1 MVNKTGPKFRFLCF
15 GVGAVGIYLGG
26 SLLKIGHH
34 VTFIDRPKNA
44 DEVREKGLHLTINN
58 QVYDIGNPDVI
69 PTIEEALTH
78 GPFDAAIF
86 AVKGYDTDHVVKY
99 LLPYQVALPPFI
111 CIQDGIGNEA
121 RLVNVLGPDK
131 VIPAVITTTIRKT
144 GLGNATVIH
153 EHGIGMSGS
162 HQLTAAIIDAFNQTG
177 MRVRRYRDATSMK
190 WSKLLVSLVTNASA
204 AILQMTPE
212 EIIRDPE
219 LRQIE
224 IRQIQETLK
233 VMKSQHIRTVNLPG
247 FPICWLNFLM
257 QENMSP
263 KLRDYVLINR
273 VAEQLGSV
281 MPLLAEDLKNEKK
294 GCEVSTLN
302 SAVVRHAL
310 QSDISTP
317 VNAALSHLLTG
328 IVTGKI
334 NPQIYYRNKAAFVEF
349 IQSFQMPSMY

>member
-1 MVNKTGPKFRFLCF
+1 MANKTGPKFRFLCF
-15 GVGAVGIYLGG
+15 GVGAVGIYLGS

-44 DEVREKGLHLTINN
+44 VKVQEKGLHLTINN
-58 QVYDIGNPDVI
+58 QVNVIKKPDVV

-86 AVKGYDTDHVVKY
+86 AVKGYDTDHVLKY

-131 VIPAVITTTIRKT
+131 VIPAVLTTTVRKT
-144 GLGNATVIH
+144 DLGSATVIH
-153 EHGIGMSGS
+153 ERGLGMSGS
-162 HQLTAAIIDAFNQTG
+162 HQLTTAIIDAFNQTG
-177 MRVRRYRDATSMK
+177 LRVRGYRDATSMK
-190 WSKLLVSLVTNASA
+190 WSKLLFSLLTNASA

-233 VMKSQHIRTVNLPG
+233 VMKSQHIRIVNLPG
-247 FPICWLNFLM
+247 FPIRWLNLLM
-257 QENMSP
+257 PENVSP
-263 KLRDYVLINR
+263 KLRDYALIKL
-273 VAEQLGSV
+273 VVEQLGSV
-281 MPLLAEDLKNEKK
+281 MPLLADDLKKGK
-294 GCEVSTLN
+294 RGCEVSTLN

-310 QSDISTP
+310 QSDISAP
-317 VNAALSHLLTG
+317 VNAGLSHLVTG

-334 NPQIYYRNKAAFVEF
+334 SPQVYYRNKAAFVKF
-349 IQSFQMPSMY
+349 IRTFQMPSMY